1 MPENRS
7 PEASE
12 ALKEAFLA
20 YGESL
25 APTPAPSVHA
35 PLAERAI
42 KSPLNNEETSA
53 VGDMITPSGETPE
66 QVAARVLKIGEELAK
81 LRQSDFTLAA

>member
-1 MPENRS
+1 MLENYS
-7 PEASE
+7 PEVSE
-12 ALKEAFLA
+12 ALERAFRA
-20 YGESL
+20 YGEPSTS
-25 APTPAPSVHA
+25 APKVHA

-66 QVAARVLKIGEELAK
+66 RVAARVLEIGNELAK
-81 LRQSDFTLAA
+81 LRQSGGIGAI